1 MLIFKTHLILLE
13 EEMDEKT
20 KQTEA
25 QESAFLKHLDKEVEL
40 DAQRT
45 M

>member
-1 MLIFKTHLILLE
+1 
-13 EEMDEKT
+13 MDEKT

-25 QESAFLKHLDKEVEL
+25 QEKEKHLDKEVEL

-45 M
+45 MWEKG